1 MWVDHMVINLWFP
14 IYYLRRNPGQ
24 ANWLSGAIALAIIGL
39 SLSPLAQ
46 LPDVPGSDKTHH
58 LIAYAALAI
67 PPAIAM
73 PRRVW
78 MTALLCICLGG
89 VIELIQP
96 YVNRYGEWLDFL
108 ANMTGVLIGSVF
120 GLLVD
125 KYIKH

>member
-1 MWVDHMVINLWFP
+1 MVMNLCLP
-14 IYYLRRNPGQ
+14 IHHLRRNPAQ
-24 ANWLSGAIALAIIGL
+24 AGWLSGAIALAIIGL

-58 LIAYAALAI
+58 LIAYAVLAI
-67 PPAIAM
+67 PTAIAIPQRIWTM
-73 PRRVW
+73 
-78 MTALLCICLGG
+78 ALLYICLGG

-96 YVNRYGEWLDFL
+96 YVNRYGEWLDFI
-108 ANMTGVLIGSVF
+108 ANTAGVLIGSVF

>member
-1 MWVDHMVINLWFP
+1 MWVDYMVDHLWVP
-14 IYYLRRNPGQ
+14 IYYLRRNPAQ

-58 LIAYAALAI
+58 LIAYAVLAI
-67 PPAIAM
+67 PTAIAM
-73 PRRVW
+73 PLRIW
-78 MTALLCICLGG
+78 MMALLYICLGG
-89 VIELIQP
+89 MIELTQP
-96 YVNRYGEWLDFL
+96 YVNRYGEWLDFT